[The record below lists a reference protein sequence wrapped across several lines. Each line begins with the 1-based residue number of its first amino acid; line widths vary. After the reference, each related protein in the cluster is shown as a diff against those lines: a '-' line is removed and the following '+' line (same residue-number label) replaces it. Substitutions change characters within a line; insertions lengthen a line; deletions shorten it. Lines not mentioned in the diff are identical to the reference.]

1 MSGLV
6 KITVTLANRKY
17 TLSVEKEDEMVIRNA
32 TESINSRIK
41 DFNKQY
47 PSKDMQDILAMILL
61 NTSAALSKKET
72 SDING
77 SQEELVSRL
86 SEINQLLVK
95 AV

>member
-77 SQEELVSRL
+77 SNEELVSRL

>member
-32 TESINSRIK
+32 TESINSRVK
-41 DFNKQY
+41 EYQMQF
-47 PSKDMQDILAMILL
+47 PGKDMQDILAMILL
-61 NTSAALSKKET
+61 NTSSALTKKESSENSISET
-72 SDING
+72 L
-77 SQEELVSRL
+77 QSRL

>member
-41 DFNKQY
+41 DLNMQY
-47 PSKDMQDILAMILL
+47 PGKDMLDILAMILL
-61 NTSAALSKKET
+61 NTSAALAKKENT
-72 SDING
+72 GHSEN
-77 SQEELVSRL
+77 QEELFSRL

>member
-77 SQEELVSRL
+77 SHEELVSRL

>member
-41 DFNKQY
+41 DYNMQY
-47 PSKDMQDILAMILL
+47 PQKDMQDILAMILL
-61 NTSAALSKKET
+61 NTSAALSKND
-72 SDING
+72 SSGNDQNR
-77 SQEELVSRL
+77 EELISRL
-86 SEINQLLVK
+86 SDINQLLVK

>member
-41 DFNKQY
+41 DFNMQY
-47 PSKDMQDILAMILL
+47 PGKDMLDILAMILL
-61 NTSAALSKKET
+61 NTSAALAKKDNAGD
-72 SDING
+72 SD
-77 SQEELVSRL
+77 SQEELLSRL

>member
-41 DFNKQY
+41 DFNMHY
-47 PSKDMQDILAMILL
+47 PGKDMQDILAMILL
-61 NTSAALSKKET
+61 NTSAALAKKDNSEDSGSK
-72 SDING
+72 
-77 SQEELVSRL
+77 EELLSRL

>member
-32 TESINSRIK
+32 TESINGRIK
-41 DFNKQY
+41 EFTSQF
-47 PSKDMQDILAMILL
+47 PGKDLQDILAMILL
-61 NTSAALSKKET
+61 NTSAALSKSET
-72 SDING
+72 SGKSND
-77 SQEELVSRL
+77 EELHSRL
-86 SEINQLLVK
+86 SEINQLLAK

>member
-41 DFNKQY
+41 DFNMQY
-47 PSKDMQDILAMILL
+47 PGKDMQDILAMILL
-61 NTSAALSKKET
+61 NTSAALAKKENT
-72 SDING
+72 GDPD
-77 SQEELVSRL
+77 SQEELLSRL